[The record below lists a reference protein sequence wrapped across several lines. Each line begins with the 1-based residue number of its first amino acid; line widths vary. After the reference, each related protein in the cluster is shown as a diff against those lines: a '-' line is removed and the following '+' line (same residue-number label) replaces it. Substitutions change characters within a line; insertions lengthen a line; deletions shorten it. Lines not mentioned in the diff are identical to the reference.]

1 MILAEERNCRFSWGY
16 IFLGKGSK
24 CTKKTKPKASQSY
37 QKTKPPRNKMTPD
50 ICDEVCDAV
59 YAICMDPQAQDIQS
73 AVMEIP
79 GLMEVDCVYEL
90 VVLAIQKAIESE
102 DWTEPQLTALEDA
115 RTHFENMEY

>member
-50 ICDEVCDAV
+50 ICDAV

-102 DWTEPQLTALEDA
+102 DWTEPQLTALEKA

>member
-1 MILAEERNCRFSWGY
+1 
-16 IFLGKGSK
+16 
-24 CTKKTKPKASQSY
+24 
-37 QKTKPPRNKMTPD
+37 MTPD
-50 ICDEVCDAV
+50 YVCDAV
-59 YAICMDPQAQDIQS
+59 YEICMAPQAEDIQS

-79 GLMEVDCVYEL
+79 GLLEVDCVYEL